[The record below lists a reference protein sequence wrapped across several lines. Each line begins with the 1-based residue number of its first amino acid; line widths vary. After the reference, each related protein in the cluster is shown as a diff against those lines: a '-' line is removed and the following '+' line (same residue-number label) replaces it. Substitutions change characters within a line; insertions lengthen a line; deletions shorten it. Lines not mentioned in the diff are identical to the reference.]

1 MTKDAQV
8 FNLLEGILSMV
19 NGIRF
24 FEPDDVLALMPASV
38 FLLYE
43 FWRSAKPT
51 IFAWRLTIKS
61 RPPIRFAVWSNLAG
75 YESTMNLCVVMRWL
89 NGSRVLFEPA
99 LARRLFKLAFVL
111 GSGEATTILTP
122 GETVGSDAR
131 PTIITEKMFV
141 WPMD

>member
-1 MTKDAQV
+1 
-8 FNLLEGILSMV
+8 
-19 NGIRF
+19 
-24 FEPDDVLALMPASV
+24 
-38 FLLYE
+38 
-43 FWRSAKPT
+43 
-51 IFAWRLTIKS
+51 
-61 RPPIRFAVWSNLAG
+61 
-75 YESTMNLCVVMRWL
+75 MNLCVVMRWL

>member
-8 FNLLEGILSMV
+8 FNLLEGILPMV
-19 NGIRF
+19 NSIRF

-61 RPPIRFAVWSNLAG
+61 RPPIRFAAWLSMAINFDPLLA
-75 YESTMNLCVVMRWL
+75 NRID
-89 NGSRVLFEPA
+89 P
-99 LARRLFKLAFVL
+99 LAHR
-111 GSGEATTILTP
+111 
-122 GETVGSDAR
+122 
-131 PTIITEKMFV
+131 
-141 WPMD
+141 